1 MEKRL
6 AEIRVKF
13 NPPSNDLYG
22 SDFGNFLVIEIQPK
36 LTVSIQMMM
45 KQLSGSDGVLGPH
58 TNQMEIGNNG
68 GFLTRVLEDYEKLL
82 GEVIKGN
89 QTFFVRDDEIMA
101 SWKWIDAIRNAW
113 TTTDQEMKKYIS
125 GSNGPNFDK

>member
-1 MEKRL
+1 
-6 AEIRVKF
+6 
-13 NPPSNDLYG
+13 
-22 SDFGNFLVIEIQPK
+22 
-36 LTVSIQMMM
+36 
-45 KQLSGSDGVLGPH
+45 
-58 TNQMEIGNNG
+58 MEIGNNG

-101 SWKWIDAIRNAW
+101 SWKWIDAIRDAW
-113 TTTDQEMKKYIS
+113 TTTDQEMKTYIS